1 LREEDP
7 AHLDELWRRADD
19 VRRRHVGDEVHLRG
33 LIEIS
38 NVCVRECLYCGLRA
52 SNRGLARYRMTADEI
67 LAAARQA
74 AAFRYGTVVL
84 QSGEDYGIEAEWLA
98 GIIHGIKATAPLAV
112 TLSLGERDVPAD
124 ALYGVHTERA
134 IENFPL
140 AGRPVHPA
148 LVHAFG
154 AVKLACARTNHEL
167 GRWDDAKFRALEAA
181 CMEMMEGMLDRHIV
195 VDALRGGAGTS
206 TNMNVN
212 EVLANRALQILGRPL
227 GDYATLDPVDD
238 VNLHQSTNDTYP
250 TALRVAAIGL
260 LRNLEREV
268 VALLEE
274 FQRREKEMAGI
285 VKVGRT
291 QFQDAVLTTLG
302 RVKIPRWLTQYVGG
316 KLEFT
321 SVQGHDFPD
330 DVTPYKLIVHCGA
343 CMWNRREMLSRLI
356 RCRKAGVPIT
366 NYGLTIAYSLGIF
379 ERALGPFPAALE
391 AYREW
396 RKAR

>member
-1 LREEDP
+1 
-7 AHLDELWRRADD
+7 
-19 VRRRHVGDEVHLRG
+19 
-33 LIEIS
+33 
-38 NVCVRECLYCGLRA
+38 
-52 SNRGLARYRMTADEI
+52 
-67 LAAARQA
+67 
-74 AAFRYGTVVL
+74 
-84 QSGEDYGIEAEWLA
+84 
-98 GIIHGIKATAPLAV
+98 
-112 TLSLGERDVPAD
+112 
-124 ALYGVHTERA
+124 
-134 IENFPL
+134 
-140 AGRPVHPA
+140 
-148 LVHAFG
+148 
-154 AVKLACARTNHEL
+154 
-167 GRWDDAKFRALEAA
+167 
-181 CMEMMEGMLDRHIV
+181 
-195 VDALRGGAGTS
+195 
-206 TNMNVN
+206 MNVN

-302 RVKIPRWLTQYVGG
+302 RVNIPRWLTQYVGG
-316 KLEFT
+316 KLEYT

-391 AYREW
+391 AYHAMR
-396 RKAR
+396 RGH

>member
-1 LREEDP
+1 
-7 AHLDELWRRADD
+7 
-19 VRRRHVGDEVHLRG
+19 
-33 LIEIS
+33 
-38 NVCVRECLYCGLRA
+38 
-52 SNRGLARYRMTADEI
+52 
-67 LAAARQA
+67 
-74 AAFRYGTVVL
+74 
-84 QSGEDYGIEAEWLA
+84 
-98 GIIHGIKATAPLAV
+98 
-112 TLSLGERDVPAD
+112 
-124 ALYGVHTERA
+124 
-134 IENFPL
+134 
-140 AGRPVHPA
+140 
-148 LVHAFG
+148 
-154 AVKLACARTNHEL
+154 
-167 GRWDDAKFRALEAA
+167 
-181 CMEMMEGMLDRHIV
+181 
-195 VDALRGGAGTS
+195 
-206 TNMNVN
+206 MNVN

-227 GDYATLDPVDD
+227 GDYAALDPVDD

-302 RVKIPRWLTQYVGG
+302 RVNIPRWLTQYVGG
-316 KLEFT
+316 KLEYT

-391 AYREW
+391 AYHAMR
-396 RKAR
+396 RGH

>member
-1 LREEDP
+1 
-7 AHLDELWRRADD
+7 
-19 VRRRHVGDEVHLRG
+19 
-33 LIEIS
+33 
-38 NVCVRECLYCGLRA
+38 
-52 SNRGLARYRMTADEI
+52 
-67 LAAARQA
+67 
-74 AAFRYGTVVL
+74 
-84 QSGEDYGIEAEWLA
+84 
-98 GIIHGIKATAPLAV
+98 
-112 TLSLGERDVPAD
+112 
-124 ALYGVHTERA
+124 
-134 IENFPL
+134 
-140 AGRPVHPA
+140 
-148 LVHAFG
+148 
-154 AVKLACARTNHEL
+154 
-167 GRWDDAKFRALEAA
+167 
-181 CMEMMEGMLDRHIV
+181 
-195 VDALRGGAGTS
+195 
-206 TNMNVN
+206 MNVN

-330 DVTPYKLIVHCGA
+330 DVTPYRLIVHCGA

-379 ERALGPFPAALE
+379 ERALGPFPAAME
-391 AYREW
+391 AYHAMR
-396 RKAR
+396 RGH